1 MPPQSTAPTL
11 GALARMYAETK
22 NIRQQLENKVKEL
35 KDAEMQLQKRILLE
49 MSAEGLT
56 TSRYEGIGRLSITNR
71 NHYEIADIEVLIK
84 KMVQTIGEAV
94 QNNRPWADGLLL
106 QQRVHAGNLDDYIA
120 DMKAASPG
128 LTDEDL
134 YKQFGV
140 RKVTEKV
147 VSLTK
152 N

>member
-1 MPPQSTAPTL
+1 M
-11 GALARMYAETK
+11 
-22 NIRQQLENKVKEL
+22 
-35 KDAEMQLQKRILLE
+35 
-49 MSAEGLT
+49 LT
-56 TSRYEGIGRLSITNR
+56 ITVAQDGSG
-71 NHYEIADIEVLIK
+71 HFA
-84 KMVQTIGEAV
+84 TIGEAV

>member
-56 TSRYEGIGRLSITNR
+56 TSRYE
-71 NHYEIADIEVLIK
+71 
-84 KMVQTIGEAV
+84 
-94 QNNRPWADGLLL
+94 
-106 QQRVHAGNLDDYIA
+106 
-120 DMKAASPG
+120 AS
-128 LTDEDL
+128 
-134 YKQFGV
+134 GV
-140 RKVTEKV
+140 VDNEPEP
-147 VSLTK
+147 L
-152 N
+152 

>member
-1 MPPQSTAPTL
+1 MKLQTSRFLSRRWFKP
-11 GALARMYAETK
+11 LAR
-22 NIRQQLENKVKEL
+22 RC
-35 KDAEMQLQKRILLE
+35 
-49 MSAEGLT
+49 
-56 TSRYEGIGRLSITNR
+56 
-71 NHYEIADIEVLIK
+71 
-84 KMVQTIGEAV
+84 
-94 QNNRPWADGLLL
+94 NRPWADGLLL

>member
-22 NIRQQLENKVKEL
+22 NIRQQLESKVKEL

-56 TSRYEGIGRLSITNR
+56 TSYEGIGRLSITNR
-71 NHYEIADIEVLIK
+71 SHYEIADIEVLIK